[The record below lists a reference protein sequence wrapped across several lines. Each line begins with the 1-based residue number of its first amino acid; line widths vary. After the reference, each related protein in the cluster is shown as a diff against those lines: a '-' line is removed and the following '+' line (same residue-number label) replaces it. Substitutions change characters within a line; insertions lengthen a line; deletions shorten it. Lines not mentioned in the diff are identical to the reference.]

1 MWTCIPRAISAR
13 ALAASAV
20 LALGVPL
27 LVAAPAAAVPLGAV
41 PDAPIPPDPAP
52 ASTFTILTINDFHGR
67 LEAADPAAGAA
78 VLAGAVRSFEASG
91 ETLVVSAGDS
101 IGASTFTSFIQ
112 QDQPTLDALNSI
124 GLDAS
129 ALGNHEFDTGTADLR
144 DRILPAAA
152 FPYLAVNVYKAGTSD
167 PAFEEYSLQEVGQT
181 TVGFIGAVT
190 EELPSLVSP
199 AGITDIEVGA
209 IVPAVNRVALQLS
222 DGDTA
227 NGEADVLILLVHEG
241 AASPDLAASTDAS
254 AFGTVVTG
262 VDASVDAI
270 VSAHTHQTYVHNIP
284 APGASIPRP
293 VLQAGQ
299 YGESLGRLTVGVD
312 AAGDLVN
319 ITGEVLPLF
328 GAYSPDAGVEAIV
341 ADAVAVAD
349 VEGAVPVGRITA
361 DLTRARQ
368 SDGVTENRGGE
379 STLGNFV
386 ADVQQAATVDTGS
399 QFALMNPGGLRADL
413 LYASSSPED
422 PDGTVTYREAASVQP
437 FANTLL
443 TLTLTGVQ
451 LRQVLEQQWQ
461 PATASRPFLKLGV
474 SQELQYT
481 YDPAAPAGQ
490 HIGTIVLNGEPVADG
505 DTVRATVNSFLASG
519 GDNFSA
525 LADGTDRA
533 DSGRVDLQSMVGYF
547 AEVGEVSPTTAQR
560 AVGVSLT
567 PPGPYEGG
575 EEVTVGLSS
584 LLLST
589 DRTTADTLVVVSVN
603 AEQESVDQDS
613 ADQDGTGEDS
623 AAQDGTAQGAAE
635 DPVEPTSAP
644 IDPTIIDTTDESGRA
659 TVTVRLPDELTGTTT
674 LSVAVPTTGTSLTLP
689 LESAQP
695 AEPIAVISPP
705 AIHGAPRVGK
715 ELTAAE
721 AQFAVENP
729 SLFYQW
735 TRNGEAIAG
744 AVDVVYQVQPA
755 DAGSEVAV
763 VVTAT
768 APGYADAVSTSP
780 SKSIRRLD
788 STTNASPDRLV
799 LPTSDAVVY
808 TIRVA
813 GDNDVVPV
821 GDVAIY
827 DGGWQIASATLT
839 EADGGRVV
847 VTLPALGR
855 GVHLLTAR
863 FAGDDHLGASTS
875 WPAGVVMY

>member
-13 ALAASAV
+13 AIVASAV
-20 LALGVPL
+20 MALGMPL

-41 PDAPIPPDPAP
+41 PDDPNPADPAP
-52 ASTFTILTINDFHGR
+52 ASTFTILSINDFHGR

-101 IGASTFTSFIQ
+101 IGASTFTSFIRD
-112 QDQPTLDALNSI
+112 DQPTLDALNSI

-152 FPYLAVNVYKAGTSD
+152 FPYLAANVYTAGTTA
-167 PAFEEYSLQEVGQT
+167 PAFEEYSLQEVGHT

-209 IVPAVNRVALQLS
+209 IVPAVNRVAQQLS
-222 DGDTA
+222 DGDAA

-241 AASPDLAASTDAS
+241 AASPEFAASTDAS
-254 AFGTVVTG
+254 AFGAVVTG

-270 VSAHTHQTYVHNIP
+270 VSAHTHQTYIHNIP
-284 APGASIPRP
+284 APGANVPRP

-319 ITGEVLPLF
+319 ITGEVLPLV
-328 GAYSPDAGVEAIV
+328 GAYPPDPAVESIV

-386 ADVQQAATVDTGS
+386 ADVQQAATVDAGS

-422 PDGTVTYREAASVQP
+422 PDGTVTYREVASVQP
-437 FANTLL
+437 FANTLV

-490 HIGTIVLNGEPVADG
+490 HIGTIMLNGEPVADG

-519 GDNFSA
+519 GDNFST

-547 AEVGEVSPTTAQR
+547 AEVGEVSPSTAQR

-589 DRTTADTLVVVSVN
+589 DRPTADTVVVVSVN
-603 AEQESVDQDS
+603 AGQDS
-613 ADQDGTGEDS
+613 ADQDGADQDS
-623 AAQDGTAQGAAE
+623 TDQDGADQDSAE

-735 TRNGEAIAG
+735 TRNGEPIPG
-744 AVDVVYQVQPA
+744 AVDVIYQVQPA

-768 APGYADAVSTSP
+768 ASGYADAVSTSP

-808 TIRVA
+808 TIRVT
-813 GDNDVVPV
+813 GDYDVVPV

-839 EADGGRVV
+839 EADGGRVA